1 MSNLLSFKI
10 LSLFVNN
17 LTGSIPSGIFNISS
31 LQSISLSAN
40 DLYGNLP
47 MDMCDRI
54 PNLNGLYLSYN
65 QLSGQIPTSL
75 HKCAKL
81 QLISLSYNEF
91 IGSIPKD
98 IGNLSELEVLYLG
111 QNYLTGTIPPSL
123 LGPVCKARIQN
134 GNWKIHSISHSF
146 VFEWLIRMEI
156 WIKKPFSWKP
166 ISLLSRFTFLLLTW

>member
-1 MSNLLSFKI
+1 
-10 LSLFVNN
+10 
-17 LTGSIPSGIFNISS
+17 
-31 LQSISLSAN
+31 
-40 DLYGNLP
+40 

-91 IGSIPKD
+91 IGSIPKG

-123 LGPVCKARIQN
+123 LGPVCKARI
-134 GNWKIHSISHSF
+134 
-146 VFEWLIRMEI
+146 
-156 WIKKPFSWKP
+156 
-166 ISLLSRFTFLLLTW
+166 

>member
-1 MSNLLSFKI
+1 
-10 LSLFVNN
+10 
-17 LTGSIPSGIFNISS
+17 
-31 LQSISLSAN
+31 
-40 DLYGNLP
+40 

-54 PNLNGLYLSYN
+54 PNLNGLHLSYN

-91 IGSIPKD
+91 IGSIPKG

-123 LGPVCKARIQN
+123 LGPVCKARI
-134 GNWKIHSISHSF
+134 
-146 VFEWLIRMEI
+146 
-156 WIKKPFSWKP
+156 
-166 ISLLSRFTFLLLTW
+166 